1 MRKVVLSVYV
11 SLDGISD
18 MDQNDQWT
26 FPYWNDE
33 LQAHQQDLI
42 NAADAL
48 LMGRKMFQHFSKAWS
63 PRTNEDDPMAGRM
76 NAIPKYVASR
86 SRQTVEGWNATLLDG
101 DAVDA
106 VTELK
111 RQDGPHLLVYAGGEF
126 VGTLIKADLID
137 EYHLIIH
144 PVVLGSGKRLF
155 PDGVERELKLSNVK
169 PTSTG
174 VTVLTLAPAHGAPGQ
189 GQASPQ

>member
-33 LQAHQQDLI
+33 LEAYQQDLI
-42 NAADAL
+42 DRADAL
-48 LMGRKMFQHFSKAWS
+48 LVGRKNFEHFAEAWS
-63 PRTNEDDPMAGRM
+63 PRTNADDPMADRM
-76 NAIPKYVASR
+76 NSIPKYVASR
-86 SRQTVEGWNATLLDG
+86 SRKTVEGWNGTLLEG
-101 DAVDA
+101 DVVDA

-111 RQDGPHLLVYAGGEF
+111 QQDGPHLLVYAGGEF

-144 PVVLGSGKRLF
+144 PVVLGSGRRLF
-155 PDGVERELKLSNVK
+155 PEGVENELTLTNAK

-174 VTVLTLAPAHGAPGQ
+174 VTVLTLTPRGPGVDSDQ
-189 GQASPQ
+189 TSPG